1 MRLGLLVALAILLA
15 ACSTIYFHN
24 GQPAAKQTTIHR
36 THHIMAFDLVE
47 VSPPVDLRQ
56 ECAGHDW
63 RSVKS
68 EVTFVNGLVAAFTE
82 PIYGPW
88 TVGVSCGQ

>member
-1 MRLGLLVALAILLA
+1 MRLGLLATLIVGLSS
-15 ACSTIYFHN
+15 CSTIYFHN
-24 GQPAAKQTTIHR
+24 GQPQDKRTTIQR

-47 VSPPVDLRQ
+47 VSPPVDLRA
-56 ECAGHDW
+56 ECSGKDW

-68 EVTFVNGLVAAFTE
+68 ELTFKNGLIAAFTE

-88 TVGVSCGQ
+88 TVGIKCSE